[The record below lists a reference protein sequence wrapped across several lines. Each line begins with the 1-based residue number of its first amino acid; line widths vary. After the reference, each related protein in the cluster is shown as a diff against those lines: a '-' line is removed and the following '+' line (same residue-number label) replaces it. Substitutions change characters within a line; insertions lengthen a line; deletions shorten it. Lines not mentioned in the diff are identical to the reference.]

1 MSKNKK
7 FENMTNQTK
16 TGKWGFLLKLSW
28 TRSHEIFY
36 NSPNPLACVMAL
48 SNLSFNFPLLEY
60 SGNRRTLKQVWAVGS
75 LQEQQNK
82 TVKML

>member
-16 TGKWGFLLKLSW
+16 TGRWGFLLKL
-28 TRSHEIFY
+28 IFY